1 MSQPSLLRQLG
12 LFSATAIVVSNMI
25 GTGVFTMTGFIASN
39 LGSPAWV
46 VGVWFIGAVLALAGA
61 LCYSE
66 LSINFPRS
74 GGEYV
79 YLSESFGPVWGFL
92 TGWVS
97 FFAGFSAPIAAG
109 ALAIVE
115 YLGFFSARLAPQAGA
130 PSSLGLLI
138 ACLIVAV
145 FTVLNVVGL
154 LHVARLQNVLT
165 SIKVVVILA
174 FIVLGFAAGRGDW
187 AHFSL
192 SAAPASPRSLP
203 ISILLSLVLVYFSY
217 SGWNAA
223 TYVAEEIREP
233 RRTLPRALLLGTLL
247 VALVYGALNL
257 VFLYALPLTS
267 IQGVVR
273 VGAQAAQALFGPTV
287 AGAFSGL
294 MAFSLLSTVNAM
306 TIIGPRVYY
315 AMAGD
320 GAFFRIARRVHPR
333 FHTPWIAVLAQGLCG
348 CLMIVF
354 GTFRSLVGYVGFT
367 LWLFT
372 MMAVIGL
379 FRLRRRPGWQQ
390 LPSVN
395 FLFPLIPAIYV
406 AASAW
411 ALINA
416 VLYQPKESAWGLLT
430 IILGGALYYVGSR
443 ESSVTKNRMI
453 T

>member
-25 GTGVFTMTGFIASN
+25 GTGVFTMTGFIAAR
-39 LGSPAWV
+39 LGSPFWV
-46 VGVWFIGAVLALAGA
+46 VGVWFLGALLALAGA

-66 LSINFPRS
+66 LGINFPRS

-79 YLSESFGPVWGFL
+79 YLTEAFGPVWGFL

-115 YLGFFSARLAPQAGA
+115 YLGYFFPGLAPQAGA
-130 PSSLGLLI
+130 PAPLGLLV
-138 ACLIVAV
+138 ACSIVAL
-145 FTVLNVVGL
+145 FTILNVVGL

-165 SIKVVVILA
+165 SIKVLVIA
-174 FIVLGFAAGRGDW
+174 SFIAVGFAAGRGDW
-187 AHFSL
+187 THFS
-192 SAAPASPRSLP
+192 APAARPPGSLP
-203 ISILLSLVLVYFSY
+203 VQILLSLVLVYFSY

-233 RRTLPRALLLGTLL
+233 RRTLPRALLIGTIL
-247 VALVYGALNL
+247 VALVYGALN
-257 VFLYALPLTS
+257 VAFIYALPLAS
-267 IQGVVR
+267 MQGVVR
-273 VGAQAAQALFGPTV
+273 VGAQAAQALFGPAV
-287 AGAFSGL
+287 AGLFSGL

-306 TIIGPRVYY
+306 TLIGPRVYY
-315 AMAGD
+315 AMAAD
-320 GAFFRIARRVHPR
+320 GAFFRVAQRVHPTFR
-333 FHTPWIAVLAQGLCG
+333 TPWIAILAQGACC

-372 MMAVIGL
+372 MMAVLGL

-390 LPSVN
+390 MPAVN
-395 FLFPLIPAIYV
+395 FLFPLIPAVYV

-411 ALINA
+411 ALVSA
-416 VLYQPKESAWGLLT
+416 VRYQPRESAWGLLT
-430 IILGGALYYVGSR
+430 VALGAGLYQWR
-443 ESSVTKNRMI
+443 AATTRRSSAPQNP
-453 T
+453 